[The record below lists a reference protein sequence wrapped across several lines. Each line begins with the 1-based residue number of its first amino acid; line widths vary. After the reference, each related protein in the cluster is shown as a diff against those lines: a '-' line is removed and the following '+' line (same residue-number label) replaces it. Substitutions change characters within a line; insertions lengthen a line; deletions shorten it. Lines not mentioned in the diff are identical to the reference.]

1 MAGENDS
8 NKYPIEEKEL
18 LRKGA
23 AYWEKSKS
31 NDQTPVA
38 HQKKT

>member
-23 AYWEKSKS
+23 YWEKSKS

-38 HQKKT
+38 HQKTT